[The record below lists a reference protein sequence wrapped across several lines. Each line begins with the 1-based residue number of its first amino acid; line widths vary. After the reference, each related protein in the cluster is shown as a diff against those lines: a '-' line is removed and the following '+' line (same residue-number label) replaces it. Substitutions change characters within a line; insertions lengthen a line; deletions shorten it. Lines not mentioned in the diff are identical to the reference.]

1 MYHFY
6 HSKTCSEV
14 IYIDFFFNDTAT
26 SEIYTISD
34 IVVQIFGAIVLLT
47 TAQVAAKDNTLL
59 TPYDIVS
66 KIQIVIFL
74 LYMLYRIVI
83 LYKVEKR
90 TIPMVMGIILVLAFV
105 LNNIPSIGGSISLIS
120 AVVNALTF
128 VLWIYDIKLIFLD
141 EKDKSSE
148 AAEN

>member
-1 MYHFY
+1 MELRNKAKLFWW
-6 HSKTCSEV
+6 
-14 IYIDFFFNDTAT
+14 
-26 SEIYTISD
+26 IYTISD

-148 AAEN
+148 TAENEIS

>member
-1 MYHFY
+1 MELRNKAKLFWW
-6 HSKTCSEV
+6 
-14 IYIDFFFNDTAT
+14 
-26 SEIYTISD
+26 IYTISD

-74 LYMLYRIVI
+74 LYMLYRIVV

-90 TIPMVMGIILVLAFV
+90 TIPMIAGILLVLTFV
-105 LNNIPSIGGSISLIS
+105 LNNIPSIGGSIS
-120 AVVNALTF
+120 AVVNALTL

-148 AAEN
+148 ATEN

>member
-1 MYHFY
+1 MELRNKAKLFWW
-6 HSKTCSEV
+6 
-14 IYIDFFFNDTAT
+14 
-26 SEIYTISD
+26 IYTISD
-34 IVVQIFGAIVLLT
+34 IAVQIFGAIVLLT

-66 KIQIVIFL
+66 KVQIVIFL

-90 TIPMVMGIILVLAFV
+90 TIPMIVGILLVLTFV
-105 LNNIPSIGGSISLIS
+105 LNNIPSIGGSISV
-120 AVVNALTF
+120 VVNALTL

-148 AAEN
+148 ATEN

>member
-1 MYHFY
+1 MELRNKAKLFWW
-6 HSKTCSEV
+6 
-14 IYIDFFFNDTAT
+14 
-26 SEIYTISD
+26 IYTISD
-34 IVVQIFGAIVLLT
+34 IAVQIFGAIVLLT

-66 KIQIVIFL
+66 KVQIVIFL

-90 TIPMVMGIILVLAFV
+90 TIPMIAGILLVLTFV

-148 AAEN
+148 ATEN

>member
-1 MYHFY
+1 MNLRNKAKLFWW
-6 HSKTCSEV
+6 
-14 IYIDFFFNDTAT
+14 
-26 SEIYTISD
+26 IYTISD

-47 TAQVAAKDNTLL
+47 TAQVAAEDNTLL
-59 TPYDIVS
+59 TPYDIAFKV
-66 KIQIVIFL
+66 QIVIFL

-83 LYKVEKR
+83 LYKAEKR

-148 AAEN
+148 AAENEIS

>member
-1 MYHFY
+1 MKLRNKAKLFWW
-6 HSKTCSEV
+6 
-14 IYIDFFFNDTAT
+14 
-26 SEIYTISD
+26 IYTISD

-47 TAQVAAKDNTLL
+47 TAQVAAEDNTLL
-59 TPYDIVS
+59 APYDIAFKV
-66 KIQIVIFL
+66 QIVIFL
-74 LYMLYRIVI
+74 LYMLYRIVV
-83 LYKVEKR
+83 LYKAEKR

>member
-1 MYHFY
+1 MELQNKAKLFWW
-6 HSKTCSEV
+6 
-14 IYIDFFFNDTAT
+14 
-26 SEIYTISD
+26 IYTISD

-83 LYKVEKR
+83 LYKAEKK

-141 EKDKSSE
+141 EKDKSSKT
-148 AAEN
+148 AENEIS

>member
-1 MYHFY
+1 MELRNKAQLFWW
-6 HSKTCSEV
+6 
-14 IYIDFFFNDTAT
+14 
-26 SEIYTISD
+26 IYTISD
-34 IVVQIFGAIVLLT
+34 IAVQIFGAIVLLT

-59 TPYDIVS
+59 TPYDIIS
-66 KIQIVIFL
+66 KVQIVIFL

-90 TIPMVMGIILVLAFV
+90 TIPMIAGILLVLTFV

-120 AVVNALTF
+120 AVVNALTL

-148 AAEN
+148 ATEN

>member
-1 MYHFY
+1 MELQNKAKLFWW
-6 HSKTCSEV
+6 
-14 IYIDFFFNDTAT
+14 
-26 SEIYTISD
+26 IYTISD
-34 IVVQIFGAIVLLT
+34 AIIQIFGAIVLLT

-59 TPYDIVS
+59 TPYDIAFKV
-66 KIQIVIFL
+66 QIVIFL

-83 LYKVEKR
+83 LYKAEKR

-105 LNNIPSIGGSISLIS
+105 LNNIPSIGGSVSLIS

>member
-1 MYHFY
+1 MELRNKAKLFWW
-6 HSKTCSEV
+6 
-14 IYIDFFFNDTAT
+14 
-26 SEIYTISD
+26 IYTISD

-90 TIPMVMGIILVLAFV
+90 MIPMVMGIILVLAFV
-105 LNNIPSIGGSISLIS
+105 LNNIPSIGGSISV
-120 AVVNALTF
+120 VVNALTL

-148 AAEN
+148 ATEN

>member
-1 MYHFY
+1 MELRNKAKLFWW
-6 HSKTCSEV
+6 
-14 IYIDFFFNDTAT
+14 
-26 SEIYTISD
+26 IYTISD
-34 IVVQIFGAIVLLT
+34 IAVQIFRAIVLLT

-66 KIQIVIFL
+66 KVQIVIFL

-90 TIPMVMGIILVLAFV
+90 TIPMIAGILLVLTFV

-148 AAEN
+148 ATEN

>member
-1 MYHFY
+1 MKLRNKAKLFWW
-6 HSKTCSEV
+6 
-14 IYIDFFFNDTAT
+14 
-26 SEIYTISD
+26 IYTISD
-34 IVVQIFGAIVLLT
+34 IAIQIFGAIVLLT
-47 TAQVAAKDNTLL
+47 TAQVDAKDNTLL

-83 LYKVEKR
+83 LYKAEKR

>member
-1 MYHFY
+1 MELRNKAQLFWW
-6 HSKTCSEV
+6 
-14 IYIDFFFNDTAT
+14 
-26 SEIYTISD
+26 IYTISD
-34 IVVQIFGAIVLLT
+34 IAVQIFGAIVLLT

-66 KIQIVIFL
+66 KVQIVIFL

-90 TIPMVMGIILVLAFV
+90 TIPMIVGIILVLAFV
-105 LNNIPSIGGSISLIS
+105 LNNIPSINGSISLIS
-120 AVVNALTF
+120 AVVDALTF

-148 AAEN
+148 ATEN

>member
-1 MYHFY
+1 MELRNKAKLFWW
-6 HSKTCSEV
+6 
-14 IYIDFFFNDTAT
+14 
-26 SEIYTISD
+26 IYTISD

-105 LNNIPSIGGSISLIS
+105 LNNIPSIGGSVSLIS

>member
-1 MYHFY
+1 MELQNKAKLFWW
-6 HSKTCSEV
+6 
-14 IYIDFFFNDTAT
+14 
-26 SEIYTISD
+26 IYTISD

-47 TAQVAAKDNTLL
+47 TAQVAAEDNTLL
-59 TPYDIVS
+59 TPYDIAF

-83 LYKVEKR
+83 LYKAEKR

-105 LNNIPSIGGSISLIS
+105 LNNIPHINGSVSLIS
-120 AVVNALTF
+120 VIVNALTF

-148 AAEN
+148 AAENEIS

>member
-1 MYHFY
+1 MELRNKAQLFWW
-6 HSKTCSEV
+6 
-14 IYIDFFFNDTAT
+14 
-26 SEIYTISD
+26 IYTISD
-34 IVVQIFGAIVLLT
+34 AIIQIFGAIVLLT
-47 TAQVAAKDNTLL
+47 TAQVAAEDNTLL

-66 KIQIVIFL
+66 KVQIVIFL

-90 TIPMVMGIILVLAFV
+90 TIPMIVGILLVLTFV
-105 LNNIPSIGGSISLIS
+105 LNNIPSINGSISLIS
-120 AVVNALTF
+120 AVVDALTF

-148 AAEN
+148 ATEN

>member
-1 MYHFY
+1 MKLRNKAKLFWW
-6 HSKTCSEV
+6 
-14 IYIDFFFNDTAT
+14 
-26 SEIYTISD
+26 IYTISD
-34 IVVQIFGAIVLLT
+34 AIIQIFGAIVLLT
-47 TAQVAAKDNTLL
+47 TAQVDAKDNTLL
-59 TPYDIVS
+59 TPYDIAF

-83 LYKVEKR
+83 LYKAEKR

-148 AAEN
+148 AAENEIS

>member
-1 MYHFY
+1 MKLRNKAKLFWW
-6 HSKTCSEV
+6 
-14 IYIDFFFNDTAT
+14 
-26 SEIYTISD
+26 IYTISD

>member
-1 MYHFY
+1 MNLQNKAKLFWW
-6 HSKTCSEV
+6 
-14 IYIDFFFNDTAT
+14 
-26 SEIYTISD
+26 IYTISD
-34 IVVQIFGAIVLLT
+34 IAIQIFGAIVLLT

-83 LYKVEKR
+83 LYKAEKR

-105 LNNIPSIGGSISLIS
+105 LNNIPSIGGSISLVS

-141 EKDKSSE
+141 EKDKSSKT
-148 AAEN
+148 AENEIS

>member
-1 MYHFY
+1 MKLRNKAKLFWW
-6 HSKTCSEV
+6 
-14 IYIDFFFNDTAT
+14 
-26 SEIYTISD
+26 IYTISD
-34 IVVQIFGAIVLLT
+34 IAVQIFGAIVLLT

-59 TPYDIVS
+59 TPYDIIS
-66 KIQIVIFL
+66 KVQIVIFL

-90 TIPMVMGIILVLAFV
+90 TIPMIAGILLVLTFV

-148 AAEN
+148 ATEN

>member
-1 MYHFY
+1 MELRNKAKLFWW
-6 HSKTCSEV
+6 
-14 IYIDFFFNDTAT
+14 
-26 SEIYTISD
+26 IYTISD
-34 IVVQIFGAIVLLT
+34 AIIQIFGAIVLLT
-47 TAQVAAKDNTLL
+47 TAQVAAEDNTLL
-59 TPYDIVS
+59 TPYDIAFKV
-66 KIQIVIFL
+66 QIVIFL

-83 LYKVEKR
+83 LYKAEKR

-148 AAEN
+148 AAENEIS

>member
-1 MYHFY
+1 MNLQNKAKLFWW
-6 HSKTCSEV
+6 
-14 IYIDFFFNDTAT
+14 
-26 SEIYTISD
+26 IYTISD
-34 IVVQIFGAIVLLT
+34 AIIQIFGAIVLLT
-47 TAQVAAKDNTLL
+47 TAQVAAEDNTLL
-59 TPYDIVS
+59 TPYDIAFKV
-66 KIQIVIFL
+66 QIVIFL

-83 LYKVEKR
+83 LYKAEKR

-148 AAEN
+148 AAENEIS

>member
-1 MYHFY
+1 MELRNKAKLFWW
-6 HSKTCSEV
+6 
-14 IYIDFFFNDTAT
+14 
-26 SEIYTISD
+26 IYTISD

-59 TPYDIVS
+59 TPYDIAS
-66 KIQIVIFL
+66 KVQIVIFL
-74 LYMLYRIVI
+74 LYMLYRIVV

-90 TIPMVMGIILVLAFV
+90 MVPMVMGIILVLAFV
-105 LNNIPSIGGSISLIS
+105 LNNIPSIGGSVSLIS

-148 AAEN
+148 AAENEIS